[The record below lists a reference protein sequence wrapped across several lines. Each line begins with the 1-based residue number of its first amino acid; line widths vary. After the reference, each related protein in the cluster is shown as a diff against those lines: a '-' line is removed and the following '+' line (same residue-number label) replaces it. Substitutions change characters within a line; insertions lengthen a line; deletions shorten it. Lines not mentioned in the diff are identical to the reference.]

1 VTIEELVVQIAED
14 KSRNRFQPRSPDAE
28 KPRDVFRDAVAAVAQ
43 PLVGAGWRF
52 APSGPHATRRAGSV
66 TVKLH
71 FASSTL
77 NVAEELVALHVG
89 LLIRDSALGAW
100 RLQAPQPRRRDDV
113 VGTRHLGHLL
123 DPPRWLDWNLADPR
137 LRSVT
142 LEDVTRT
149 LEGTALPFIDRAIAA
164 LTAEPLDPAQLAGIV
179 DEESL
184 IEYYVRA
191 GRADEMAP
199 FVAALVGRYHDRARS
214 HFGAQVA
221 RFRSE
226 GLPEVQQHGE
236 PNGLAYL
243 VVQHDL
249 PVDV

>member
-1 VTIEELVVQIAED
+1 MTIDELVVQIAED
-14 KSRNRFQPRSPDAE
+14 KSRGRFQTQSPDAE
-28 KPRDVFRDAVAAVAQ
+28 RPRDVFRDVVAAIAQ
-43 PLVGAGWRF
+43 PLVDGGWRF
-52 APSGPHATRRAGSV
+52 APSGPHATRRVGGV
-66 TVKLH
+66 TIKLH

-77 NVAEELVALHVG
+77 NVAEELVALHVEI
-89 LLIRDSALGAW
+89 LIRDSALGAW
-100 RLQAPQPRRRDDV
+100 RLQAPRPRRRDDV

-137 LRSVT
+137 LRSVALEDIART
-142 LEDVTRT
+142 LEDI
-149 LEGTALPFIDRAIAA
+149 ALPFIDRAVVA
-164 LTAEPLDPAQLAGIV
+164 LTAEPLDLAQLAGIV

-191 GRADEMAP
+191 GRADETAP
-199 FVAALVGRYHDRARS
+199 LVAAMLGRYHDRARS
-214 HFGAQVA
+214 HFGALVA

-226 GLPEVQQHGE
+226 GLPEVQQLGV